1 MTGLAGTSP
10 EAPPLSVAQ
19 EALWYVSLLAP
30 NRISYNETISIRK
43 EGPFDVP
50 AFRRAFNE
58 IVRRH
63 EAWRTTFDT
72 IGGDPVQVVQPVPG
86 FDLPVVDLSHLTCEQ
101 AERQAVRLAAET
113 SRVPYDVRRGPLVRP
128 RLVRFPGDQHRLYL
142 AMHHL
147 VFDGVSVYRVVL
159 LELIALYDAFC
170 AGRPSPLPEPRTQ
183 YADYARWE
191 QKWIT
196 EPRVARRL
204 KHWRRHLA
212 QLPVLCLPLDHP
224 RPQAPRFRGS
234 VLPLSVPREAVDR
247 LREVGQSAGAT
258 LFQVLATTWALLL
271 SRYSGQHDVVF
282 ATPADLRRRPEFE
295 AVVGYCL
302 TPVVLRID
310 LSGDPPVTDL
320 IVRVRNELLDGLDH
334 LVPFERLVRE
344 LDYDGVPNANPV
356 YQTMVVLEP
365 ATAAPDPSWSIHQ
378 MESEIGDAVGSAK
391 LDLELELDE
400 RPEGHLAGR
409 LIYDRDLFEAAT
421 VARMAE
427 HWLRLV
433 GAAAADPTL
442 TVSRIPILSPAEE
455 QCQLV
460 EWNATATERSCGA
473 VHDLVQARCARQPD
487 AAAVS
492 AGGEAI
498 SHADADSR
506 AGGIARRLLAAGIG
520 PGDVVALCSEP
531 TVDLVAGVLGVL
543 KAGAAYLLLDP
554 DLPPERLEFMVT
566 DSGAAA
572 MLAQPA
578 LATRLASRPVP
589 VLVLGESDDGEPPE
603 PAALADDLV
612 AGAVC
617 CLQYTPGGTGKPNA
631 VPIRHASV
639 VNLVTAMAADLGIGP
654 ADTVL
659 VLPSTFFRAS
669 VMELWLPLI
678 AGARIVVAPADMARD
693 GARLSRLIASERV
706 TFLHA
711 PPSTWQT
718 LIDTGL
724 RAARS
729 LRALSGGEQLS
740 QELADQILE
749 RCRVLWNAYGAVETT
764 AYSTL
769 ARVEQ
774 SVPVTIGRPI
784 ANTRV
789 YVLDGCNRPV
799 PVGVT
804 GQLLIA
810 GDGVASWY
818 LNRADL
824 TAEAFV
830 DDPFG
835 PGSAYRTGDLARWL
849 PDGQLQLARDHQV
862 DALTRAWEE
871 PATAQRL
878 RR

>member
-1 MTGLAGTSP
+1 VTGAAGSSP
-10 EAPPLSVAQ
+10 GAPPLSVAQ

-30 NRISYNETISIRK
+30 KRISYNETISIRK
-43 EGPFDVP
+43 DGPFDARV
-50 AFRRAFNE
+50 FRRAFNE

-72 IGGDPVQVVQPVPG
+72 IGGAPVQVVQPVPS
-86 FDLPVVDLSHLTCEQ
+86 FDLPVVDLSHLTADQ

-113 SRVPYDVRRGPLVRP
+113 SRVPYDVRRGPLLRP
-128 RLVRFPGDQHRLYL
+128 RLVRFPADQHRLYL

-159 LELIALYDAFC
+159 PELIELYDAFY

-204 KHWRRHLA
+204 KYWRQHLA
-212 QLPVLCLPLDHP
+212 QLPVLSLPLDHP
-224 RPQAPRFRGS
+224 RPQAPRFRGG
-234 VLPLSVPREAVDR
+234 VLSLSVPREAVDR
-247 LREVGQSAGAT
+247 LRELGQSVGAT

-271 SRYSGQHDVVF
+271 ARYSGQHDVVF
-282 ATPADLRRRPEFE
+282 ATPADLRQRPEFE
-295 AVVGYCL
+295 SVVGYCL
-302 TPVVLRID
+302 TPLVLRID
-310 LSGDPPVTDL
+310 LSGDPPVHDL
-320 IVRVRNELLDGLDH
+320 IVRVRNELLDALDH

-344 LDYDGVPNANPV
+344 LHTDGVANANPV

-378 MESEIGDAVGSAK
+378 MESEIGDAVGSTK

-400 RPEGHLAGR
+400 RPEGHIAGR

-421 VARMAE
+421 AARMAE
-427 HWLRLV
+427 HWSRVV
-433 GAAAADPTL
+433 GAVAADPSM
-442 TVSRIPILSPAEE
+442 TVSRIPILTPAEE

-460 EWNATATERSCGA
+460 EWNATATERSSAA
-473 VHDLVQARCARQPD
+473 VHDLVQARAARQPD
-487 AAAVS
+487 APAVS
-492 AGGEAI
+492 AGGQAI
-498 SHADADSR
+498 SYAEADSR
-506 AGGIARRLLAAGIG
+506 ASAIARRLLAAGVG
-520 PGDVVALCSEP
+520 PGDVVALCSDP
-531 TVDLVAGVLGVL
+531 SVDLVVGVLGVL

-554 DLPPERLEFMVT
+554 DLPPERLDVMVT

-578 LATRLASRPVP
+578 LTARLAARLAR
-589 VLVLGESDDGEPPE
+589 VLVLGESDDREQ
-603 PAALADDLV
+603 PAAAVPDDV
-612 AGAVC
+612 APDAVC
-617 CLQYTPGGTGKPNA
+617 CLQYTPGATGQRNG
-631 VPIRHASV
+631 VPIRHAAV
-639 VNLVTAMAADLGIGP
+639 VNLVTALAADLGIGP

-659 VLPSTFFRAS
+659 VLPSSFFHVS
-669 VMELWLPLI
+669 VIEPWLALI
-678 AGARIVVAPADMARD
+678 AGARIVVAPADMASD
-693 GARLSRLIASERV
+693 GARLSRLIAAERV

-711 PPSTWQT
+711 RPSTWQT

-724 RAARS
+724 KATRS
-729 LRALSGGEQLS
+729 LKALSGGEQLS

-789 YVLDGCNRPV
+789 YVLDGYNRPV

-810 GDGVASWY
+810 GDGVASGY
-818 LNRADL
+818 LNRPDL
-824 TAEAFV
+824 NAEAFV

-835 PGSAYRTGDLARWL
+835 PGTAYRTGDLARWL
-849 PDGQLQLARDHQV
+849 PDGQLELALVQNRG
-862 DALTRAWEE
+862 AGRAD
-871 PATAQRL
+871 L
-878 RR
+878 RRAS